1 MRERDGYAIIEWKSV
16 RRERDHGGEG
26 ERNTMREGKGTVRAF
41 LWAQGALYALFVSMD
56 LLNMGRVGD
65 PVKFCSILLCLVFC
79 LYWAGRGGDKLVA
92 AAMALTLCADVFLL
106 VLDRDYPLG
115 VILFC
120 AVQGLYLLRL
130 CREMG
135 RRPMLPLRAV
145 LVILVLAGLYRL
157 GLFTPLN
164 ILAAF
169 YFANFLG
176 NVLLASKVPGLRG
189 RLFFVGLALF
199 LCCDICVGMHNVP
212 QIVPRWGLEAA
223 RVGMW
228 LFYLPGQV
236 LIALSA
242 LPDSELRGF
251 DHARK

>member
-16 RRERDHGGEG
+16 RVERDPGGEG
-26 ERNTMREGKGTVRAF
+26 EKNAMREGKGTMRAF

-56 LLNMGRVGD
+56 LLNMGRAGD
-65 PVKFCSILLCLVFC
+65 PVKFCSILLCLAFC
-79 LYWAGRGGDKLVA
+79 LFWAGRGGDRLVA
-92 AAMALTLCADVFLL
+92 TAMAFTLCADFFLL
-106 VLDRDYPLG
+106 ALDRDYALG
-115 VILFC
+115 VGIFC

-135 RRPMLPLRAV
+135 RRPMLLLRAV
-145 LVILVLAGLYRL
+145 LVMMGLT
-157 GLFTPLN
+157 GLLWLKIFTPLN
-164 ILAAF
+164 VLAAF

-176 NVLLASKVPGLRG
+176 NVLLAAKVPGLRG